1 MKWFFSIVICIF
13 TYSVSLAQTYS
24 LDHYLELAKNNSPLL
39 KDLQNQVAS
48 NQVDSMRL
56 KAGFKPQV
64 NLNSGGLY
72 APIVGGYGYSEAI
85 TNEHTLNGL
94 MSVIQPIVSKN
105 NINAQVQ
112 ALTLITQSLTN
123 ASKISQQD
131 LKKAITA
138 QYITAYGD
146 LTQYKFNQEI
156 VDLLSKE
163 EDILKQ
169 LTRSNVYRQSD
180 YLTFLVTLKQQQ
192 LLLFQSRALYKN
204 DFATLNYL
212 AGVADTTIKDLD
224 EPKLEKLSQPDI
236 GSSIYFHQFKLDSL
250 KLVNS
255 KQLIDFGYKPKINA
269 LADGGYN
276 SDFMGQP
283 YKNFGASIGFNFTIP
298 IYDGGQRK
306 MQYKKLSLQE
316 ETRENYKAF
325 FDVQYHQQIA
335 QLNQQIDENE
345 QLIAQVK
352 EQIKYTES
360 LIKIDMQLLKTGDV
374 KVADMILAVNNYLT
388 IKNLL
393 TQTVVSRLQLINQL
407 NYWNK

>member
-1 MKWFFSIVICIF
+1 
-13 TYSVSLAQTYS
+13 
-24 LDHYLELAKNNSPLL
+24 
-39 KDLQNQVAS
+39 
-48 NQVDSMRL
+48 
-56 KAGFKPQV
+56 
-64 NLNSGGLY
+64 
-72 APIVGGYGYSEAI
+72 
-85 TNEHTLNGL
+85 
-94 MSVIQPIVSKN
+94 
-105 NINAQVQ
+105 
-112 ALTLITQSLTN
+112 
-123 ASKISQQD
+123 
-131 LKKAITA
+131 
-138 QYITAYGD
+138 
-146 LTQYKFNQEI
+146 
-156 VDLLSKE
+156 
-163 EDILKQ
+163 
-169 LTRSNVYRQSD
+169 
-180 YLTFLVTLKQQQ
+180 
-192 LLLFQSRALYKN
+192 LFQSRALYKN

-212 AGVADTTIKDLD
+212 AGVTDTTIKDLE
-224 EPKLEKLSQPDI
+224 EPKLEKLSQPDVT
-236 GSSIYFHQFKLDSL
+236 SSIYFHQFKLDSL

-283 YKNFGASIGFNFTIP
+283 YKNFGASIGFNFTLP

-306 MQYKKLSLQE
+306 LQYKKLSLQE

-325 FDVQYHQQIA
+325 FDMQYHQQIA

-352 EQIKYTES
+352 EQMKYTES
-360 LIKIDMQLLKTGDV
+360 LIKIDTQLLKTGDV

>member
-1 MKWFFSIVICIF
+1 MKWFFSILLCTL

-24 LDHYLELAKNNSPLL
+24 LDNYLGLAKNNSPLL
-39 KDLQNQVAS
+39 KDLQNQIAS
-48 NQVDSMRL
+48 NRVDSMRL

-72 APIVGGYGYSEAI
+72 APIVNGYGYSEAI

-94 MSVIQPIVSKN
+94 MQVTQPIVGKN
-105 NINAQVQ
+105 NINVQVQ
-112 ALTLITQSLTN
+112 ALTLQTLSLSN
-123 ASKISQQD
+123 SSKISQQD
-131 LKKAITA
+131 LRKAVTA

-146 LTQYKFNQEI
+146 LEQYKFNQLI

-204 DFATLNYL
+204 DYATLNYL
-212 AGVADTTIKDLD
+212 AGVADTTIHDLD
-224 EPKLEKLSQPDI
+224 EPMLQKLDQPNAE
-236 GSSIYFHQFKLDSL
+236 SSIYFQQFRLDSL
-250 KLVNS
+250 KLLNS

-269 LADGGYN
+269 LADAGYN
-276 SDFMGQP
+276 SDFAGQN
-283 YKNFGASIGFNFTIP
+283 YKNFGASVGFNFTMP

-306 MQYKKLSLQE
+306 LQYKKLSLQE

-335 QLNQQIDENE
+335 QLNQQINENE
-345 QLIAQVK
+345 QLITQIK

-388 IKNLL
+388 IKNLM
-393 TQTVVSRLQLINQL
+393 TQTIVSRLQLINQL